1 MNRIAFSTLA
11 LGIVT
16 AGFAQTTFQVKVE
29 NLGPQGLS
37 PVFWSVGNF
46 SFDIFSLGG
55 TASQGIKDIAEG
67 GNTTAMLGIAAAA
80 GADVSSYGVLAGG
93 SIAPGQMR
101 MGTFTTT
108 SSHSY
113 FSFASMLGRTND
125 GFIGEGVSS
134 MGLSLFSGST
144 PQGFSI
150 VIRGSRA
157 WDAGTEL
164 NTQSSADVP
173 AFGGSGN
180 PADSNSAI
188 RVHET
193 IIPNVG
199 DRWEQMPDWEQST
212 ELARISVEPVPEP
225 ATMSALLIGL
235 LALKKRKEQ
244 TNA

>member
-1 MNRIAFSTLA
+1 MKRIAFSVLA
-11 LGIVT
+11 LGVVT
-16 AGFAQTTFQVKVE
+16 SAFAQTTFRLKVE
-29 NLGPQGLS
+29 NLGPQPLS
-37 PVFWSVGNF
+37 PVFWSAGNS

-67 GNTTAMLGIAAAA
+67 GNTTAMLAIASAA
-80 GADVSSYGVLAGG
+80 GSNISSYGVLAGG
-93 SIAPGQMR
+93 PVMPGQYR

-108 SSHSY
+108 SSHGY
-113 FSFASMLGRTND
+113 FSFASMLGMTND
-125 GFIGEGVSS
+125 GFVGEGVSS

-144 PQGFSI
+144 PQGFSV

-180 PADSNSAI
+180 PADSTSAI

-235 LALKKRKEQ
+235 LALKKRKKQ
-244 TNA
+244 NNA